1 MLPTDIPPG
10 EFSLHLVSRP
20 AADSTPN
27 SSGCEVHGSCG
38 SCSLRGVCLPRV
50 LEGADLALF
59 SEVAQLK
66 RALSHG
72 MSLYRAGQLLD
83 AVYVIHSGS
92 FKTVGVS
99 REGSEKVT
107 GFYLP
112 GEMLG
117 LGSISTGS
125 HAFDAIALER
135 SEVCVIPYARLQRL
149 SSMLPALQQQF
160 FRTLSAD
167 IARDQGLMLLLGGM
181 SAEQRLAAF
190 LMSLSRRYA
199 RLGYSAETF
208 VLRMTREEIGSYI
221 GLALETVSRLVSRLQ
236 REGIITVHH
245 RDVRLVDVER
255 LNASVQM

>member
-1 MLPTDIPPG
+1 MLPFDATHG
-10 EFSLHLVSRP
+10 EFSLHLVSTQA
-20 AADSTPN
+20 AADSTAP
-27 SSGCEVHGSCG
+27 SAGGVHGSCA
-38 SCSLRGVCLPRV
+38 SCSLKGVCLPRA
-50 LEGADLALF
+50 LDGADLAAF

-72 MSLYRAGQLLD
+72 MSLYRAGQVLE

-117 LGSISTGS
+117 LGSIDTGH
-125 HAFDAIALER
+125 HAFDAIALES

-149 SSMLPALQQQF
+149 ASAMPALQQQC
-160 FRTLSAD
+160 FRALSAD

-190 LMSLSRRYA
+190 LLSLSRRYA
-199 RLGYSAETF
+199 RLGYSAENF

-236 REGIITVHH
+236 RQGIIAVHH